1 MRNASAKRRVKS
13 KYSTNNRCAKTEDVL
28 CNPANPV
35 NPDSKPGVRGEFILK
50 PVGEKTR
57 SIASLHDDILPPGAK

>member
-1 MRNASAKRRVKS
+1 M
-13 KYSTNNRCAKTEDVL
+13 NNPYTQIEDVL
-28 CNPANPV
+28 CNPENPV

-57 SIASLHDDILPPGAK
+57 SIASLRWCFVKI